1 MSTKI
6 FIKGLAELQ
15 KNLARSKSI
24 INKHYARAIKRG
36 SLILERDLKTGGYV
50 PVAAVQG
57 GTLKGSIRTAIQPL
71 KATIAPHTDYAIYVH
86 EGTWKMKARPFLDTA
101 IKNKKAEIEKE
112 FLNATGLIVKE
123 LAK

>member
-36 SLILERDLKTGGYV
+36 SLILERDLKTGGYM
-50 PVAAVQG
+50 PVRTG
-57 GTLKGSIRTAIQPL
+57 LLKGSIRTAIQPL

-101 IKNKKAEIEKE
+101 LQNKRAEVEKE
-112 FLNATGLIVKE
+112 FLNATGLITRD